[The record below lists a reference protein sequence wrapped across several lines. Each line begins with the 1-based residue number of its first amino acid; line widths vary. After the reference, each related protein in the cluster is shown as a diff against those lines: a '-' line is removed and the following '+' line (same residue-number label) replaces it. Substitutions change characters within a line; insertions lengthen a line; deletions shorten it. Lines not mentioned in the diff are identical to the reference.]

1 MMRTHGTAETPAP
14 AGGAAPGV
22 LRARVGFTLLEL
34 LLVTVILSLLAVIV
48 AGPVGRARERAM
60 HAAAK
65 SELAQAIR
73 AVEFYQGL
81 NQGRLPAT
89 VADLA
94 AVDYTPAPQVQVCR
108 FVRTDAAVPAER
120 YVTIDMRHRGSPRG
134 VTTVYPSWQG
144 RIDDKTITTCG
155 GPTPTEPER
164 QASEPQPPPPE
175 QQQQPPPEQP
185 PAGRGGGTGGTR
197 RGTLLDL
204 LRRLFGR

>member
-1 MMRTHGTAETPAP
+1 
-14 AGGAAPGV
+14 V
-22 LRARVGFTLLEL
+22 LRARGGFTLLEL

-65 SELAQAIR
+65 SDLAQAIR
-73 AVEFYQGL
+73 AVEFYRGL

-94 AVDYTPAPQVQVCR
+94 AVDYTPAPQIQVCR

-155 GPTPTEPER
+155 GSPPTEPER
-164 QASEPQPPPPE
+164 PAGEPPEQQPPPE
-175 QQQQPPPEQP
+175 QQQQQQPPQQQPQPPPEQP
-185 PAGRGGGTGGTR
+185 PARRGGGTGGAR
-197 RGTLLDL
+197 GGGTLLDL